1 LSRNILITIHRG
13 SRQIGGSCVEL
24 SCDGTRLII
33 DAGLPLDAES
43 VNTPGVRLAVPG
55 LFIDVPD
62 EKPVDALIISH
73 AHQDHYGLLDLV
85 RDDVPV
91 YMSTGTAKLVEITR
105 QIRNHPPLAH
115 EVRTFRWSDIIEVGP
130 FRISPHL
137 VDHSAFDAYAFEI
150 EAGGKRIFYSGD
162 FRDHG
167 PISKTMEII
176 KDQVKPGVDALL
188 MEGTML
194 GRQEEQVLTE
204 SDLADEAVRL
214 CADCKNAVL
223 VYQSG
228 QNVSRTVAF
237 YKAARRLNR
246 EFVLDF
252 YMAHVM
258 TELAGLGLSNSL
270 PYPGHP
276 SLEGVY
282 AWFPSYLT
290 DSQIAKGNGTIPNHY
305 RRWERGQDVLRQQLD
320 RTMLFVRPGMEG
332 DLKLMGDLSGSVLF
346 YSLWE
351 GYQEEKKTKR
361 FLDGVQKLGVTIHY
375 LHTSGHATLPA
386 LQRLVD
392 MLQPKALVP
401 IHTEHPDGFDRFGV
415 PLERVEDGVA
425 IEI

>member
-1 LSRNILITIHRG
+1 MGLELTIHRG
-13 SRQIGGSCVEL
+13 SHQIGGSCVEL

-33 DAGLPLDAES
+33 DAGMPLDAERIDD
-43 VNTPGVRLAVPG
+43 PGVRLAVPG
-55 LFIDVPD
+55 LFIDAPH

-105 QIRNHPPLAH
+105 QIRNQPPLAH

-130 FRISPHL
+130 FRVIPHL
-137 VDHSAFDAYAFEI
+137 MDHSAFDAYAFEI

-167 PISKTMEII
+167 PISKTMGMI
-176 KDQVKPGVDALL
+176 KDQVKSGVDALL

-223 VYQSG
+223 IYQSG

-258 TELAGLGLSNSL
+258 TELSGLGLSKSL
-270 PYPGHP
+270 PHPGHP
-276 SLEGVY
+276 RLEEVY
-282 AWFPSYLT
+282 AWFPRYLT
-290 DSQIAKGNGTIPNHY
+290 DSQITKGNGTIPY
-305 RRWERGQDVLRQQLD
+305 RYRPWKRSQKELRQQLD

-332 DLKLMGDLSGSVLF
+332 DLKLMGDLGGSVLL

-351 GYQEEKKTKR
+351 GYRVQDRTKK
-361 FLDGVQKLGVTIHY
+361 FLDGLQELGVTVHA

-392 MLQPKALVP
+392 SLEPKAIVP
-401 IHTEHPDGFDRFGV
+401 IHTEHPNDYERFGV
-415 PLERVEDGVA
+415 PVRQATDGAPV
-425 IEI
+425 IV

>member
-1 LSRNILITIHRG
+1 MNITIHRG
-13 SRQIGGSCVEL
+13 TSQIGGSCVEL
-24 SCDGTRLII
+24 SSGDTRIII

-43 VNTPGVRLAVPG
+43 IDAPGVRLAVPG
-55 LFIDVPD
+55 LFGDAPD
-62 EKPVDALIISH
+62 ERRVDALIISH
-73 AHQDHYGLLDLV
+73 AHQDHYGLLD
-85 RDDVPV
+85 RIRADVPV

-105 QIRNHPPLAH
+105 LFTGRLPLTH
-115 EVRTFRWSDIIEVGP
+115 NVIPFGWRDPIEVGP
-130 FRISPHL
+130 FRIIPHL

-150 EAGGKRIFYSGD
+150 EAGGKRLFYSGD

-167 PISKTMEII
+167 PISQTMDII
-176 KDQVKPGVDALL
+176 AERVKPGVDALL

-194 GRQEEQVLTE
+194 GRLDEQVRTE
-204 SDLADEAVRL
+204 SDIADEAVRL
-214 CADCKNAVL
+214 CADCRNAVM

-276 SLEGVY
+276 DLEGVY
-282 AWFPSYLT
+282 TWFPYWMT
-290 DSQIAKGNGTIPNHY
+290 KGMIKAGHEAIPY
-305 RRWERGQDVLRQQLD
+305 RYRPWKRSKKELPQQLD
-320 RTMLFVRPGMEG
+320 RTMLFVRPSMQGDVERLGNLEG
-332 DLKLMGDLSGSVLF
+332 SILL

-351 GYQEEKKTKR
+351 GYREEAKTQE
-361 FLDGVQKLGVTIHY
+361 FLKSLEERGVTVHP

-392 MLQPKALVP
+392 ILKPKSLLP
-401 IHTEHPDGFDRFGV
+401 IHTEHPDGFERFGV
-415 PLERVEDGVA
+415 PVTKMHDGEAVSL
-425 IEI
+425 